1 MSAPNIIVPPGGGGG
16 GGTVT
21 GTGTPGKLAKF
32 ATASSIGDSVVTEL
46 AGKIGINCAPGTLLS
61 VSVVGV

>member
-1 MSAPNIIVPPGGGGG
+1 MSAPNIIVPPGGGG
-16 GGTVT
+16 TIT
-21 GTGTPGKLAKF
+21 GSGTPGKLAKF
-32 ATASSIGDSVVTEL
+32 TGTGTSIGDSVVTEL